1 MQNRGVQKIYYSAHF
16 LESLSKITAQV
27 ERDFLKRESL
37 FLKDPFHRSL
47 KTHKL
52 SGIYQDF
59 YAFWVNYRYRIMFK
73 FLINDSEI
81 IFVNIGTHEIYK

>member
-1 MQNRGVQKIYYSAHF
+1 MRIRVIKKIYYSTHF

-52 SGIYQDF
+52 SGTYQDF
-59 YAFWVNYRYRIMFK
+59 YAFWINYRYRIMFK
-73 FLINDSEI
+73 FLNNNSEV